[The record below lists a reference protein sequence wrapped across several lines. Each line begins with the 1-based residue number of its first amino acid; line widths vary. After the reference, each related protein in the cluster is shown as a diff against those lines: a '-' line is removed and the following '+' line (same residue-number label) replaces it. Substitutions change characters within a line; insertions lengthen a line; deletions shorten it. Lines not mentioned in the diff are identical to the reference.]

1 MGGPRDEIAR
11 RGESD
16 FFRAADYRRTKIGIR
31 SGDQYDGIPP
41 AHGSGVAGRRHW
53 RYRAGNT
60 THPESKAA
68 DRSARRLEFAQ
79 TRDSFAARAAETG
92 KGGRLPGSRA

>member
-16 FFRAADYRRTKIGIR
+16 LFRAADYRRKKIGIP

-53 RYRAGNT
+53 RYCAGNS
-60 THPESKAA
+60 THPESKTA

-79 TRDSFAARAAETG
+79 TRDSSPPRPPQTRKLARLQE
-92 KGGRLPGSRA
+92 S